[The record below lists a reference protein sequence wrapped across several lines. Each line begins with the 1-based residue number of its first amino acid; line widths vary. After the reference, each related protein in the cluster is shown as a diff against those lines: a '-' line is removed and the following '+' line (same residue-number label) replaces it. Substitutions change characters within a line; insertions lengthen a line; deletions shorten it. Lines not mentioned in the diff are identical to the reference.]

1 MRVIGTYTTLL
12 EVEWLLSW
20 TMFAVVVLVSVG
32 NHLQACNGRGDAL
45 KSDTE
50 DDKVVCL
57 INNNCFNKYW
67 LLKRK
72 CNAYCIFIF
81 DML

>member
-1 MRVIGTYTTLL
+1 MA
-12 EVEWLLSW
+12 EV
-20 TMFAVVVLVSVG
+20 
-32 NHLQACNGRGDAL
+32 DAL

-72 CNAYCIFIF
+72 RNAYCIFIF